1 MILFFLI
8 LKAFEKVS
16 QKENTMQP
24 FSGDFTKRQKELE
37 EAVGYPNAFDL
48 VKRPIEIAGTAGFL
62 YFITTLSS
70 DDMLSDLVQRYQM
83 LPLKKPPKMPEEFL
97 ALLPYGAASIEKDLK
112 NTSRLLLAGA
122 SVLLVHDY
130 PCAFVTDTRDLPTR
144 TAEEPDTDRVL
155 YGSRDGFTE
164 LLKTNI
170 ALLRRR
176 VRSKNFVIQL
186 FEIGE
191 DSRTD
196 VALVYDSARAD
207 PAYVEKIS
215 AKLKSIKVDALT
227 VGQQSLAECMIK
239 RRWYNPFPKIRYT
252 ERPDT
257 AAATLLEGNL
267 LILCD
272 ASPQV
277 MLLPTSIF
285 DFVEESDDYYFPPV
299 IGSYQRLVRI
309 LIFSVTLFFAP
320 LWYMLVTHPHLI
332 PDYLAFIKVEDRG
345 ALPIFFQILIVE
357 LLLDGLKLASLNTP
371 STLGNSLSVVAG
383 LILGDFAV
391 DVGWFI
397 PEVLLYMAFVAI
409 SNYSQQSF
417 ELGYAFKF
425 MRIFLIIM
433 VGFFKI
439 AGFVIGTLLII
450 ITIALNKSV
459 DGSRS
464 YLYPLIPFNRDALFR
479 HFFRTKKKT
488 K

>member
-1 MILFFLI
+1 MPL
-8 LKAFEKVS
+8 S
-16 QKENTMQP
+16 NNR
-24 FSGDFTKRQKELE
+24 FTHLQEELE
-37 EAVGYPNAFDL
+37 KLIGYPNAFDL
-48 VKRPIEIAGTAGFL
+48 VKRPIEVAGSVGFL
-62 YFITTLSS
+62 YFVSTLSS
-70 DDMLSDLVQRYQM
+70 DDMLSDLVRRYQE
-83 LPLKKPPKMPEEFL
+83 LSLKKPPKTAEDFL
-97 ALLPYGAASIEKDLK
+97 AILPYGAASIAPDAKAA
-112 NTSRLLLAGA
+112 SRLVLAGA
-122 SVLLVHDY
+122 SALLLPDY
-130 PCAFVTDTRDLPTR
+130 VAYFIADTRELPSR
-144 TAEEPDTDRVL
+144 PSEEPDNDRVL

-164 LLKTNI
+164 ILKTNV

-176 VRSKNFVIQL
+176 VRSQTLVIRL

-191 DSRTD
+191 KSRTD
-196 VALVYDSARAD
+196 VALVYDRSHAD
-207 PAYVEKIS
+207 PAYVQKIV

-227 VGQQSLAECMIK
+227 VGQQSLAECMIR

-257 AAATLLEGNL
+257 AAATLAEGSL
-267 LILCD
+267 LIVCD
-272 ASPQV
+272 TSPQV

-285 DFVEESDDYYFPPV
+285 DFTEESDDYYFPPI
-299 IGSYQRLVRI
+299 IGTYQRLVRI
-309 LIFSVTLFFAP
+309 LIFLITLFFAP

-332 PDYLAFIKVEDRG
+332 PDALSFIKVEDRG

-409 SNYSQQSF
+409 ANYSQPSL

-425 MRIFLIIM
+425 MRIFLIIA
-433 VGFFKI
+433 VGLFKLW
-439 AGFVIGTLLII
+439 GFAIGTLLILLAL
-450 ITIALNKSV
+450 ALNKSV
-459 DGSRS
+459 EGSRS
-464 YLYPLIPFNRDALFR
+464 YLYPLIPFNKSALLR
-479 HFFRTKKKT
+479 HFFRVKKKT

>member
-1 MILFFLI
+1 MTLFS
-8 LKAFEKVS
+8 E
-16 QKENTMQP
+16 
-24 FSGDFTKRQKELE
+24 DFTKRQQALE
-37 EAVGYPNAFDL
+37 AEIGYPNAFDL
-48 VKRPIEIAGTAGFL
+48 IKRPITVAGSVGFF
-62 YFITTLSS
+62 YFISTLSS
-70 DDMLSDLVQRYQM
+70 DDMLSDLVRRYQTIA
-83 LPLKKPPKMPEEFL
+83 LKKPPRTPEDFL
-97 ALLPYGAASIEKDLK
+97 AALPYGASSIEKTVK
-112 NTSRLLLAGA
+112 NASRLLLAGA
-122 SVLLVHDY
+122 SVLLLDAY
-130 PCAFVTDTRDLPTR
+130 PVVFITDTRDIPTR
-144 TAEEPDTDRVL
+144 SAEEPDADRVL

-164 LLKTNI
+164 LLKTNV

-176 VRSKNFVIQL
+176 VRSKDLVITL

-196 VALVYDSARAD
+196 VALVYDRKRAD
-207 PAYVEKIS
+207 PAYVKTL
-215 AKLKSIKVDALT
+215 ADKLKGIHVDALT
-227 VGQQSLAECMIK
+227 VGQQSLAECLIK

-257 AAATLLEGNL
+257 AAATLMEGSV

-272 ASPQV
+272 TSPQV

-285 DFVEESDDYYFPPV
+285 DFAEESDDYYFPPI
-299 IGSYQRLVRI
+299 IGSYQRFVRT
-309 LIFSVTLFFAP
+309 LIFFITLFFAP
-320 LWYMLVTHPHLI
+320 LWYMLVTHPQLI
-332 PDYLAFIKVEDRG
+332 PDALSFIKVEERG

-383 LILGDFAV
+383 LMLGDFAV

-409 SNYSQQSF
+409 SNYSQPSI

-425 MRIFLIIM
+425 MRIFLIVM

-439 AGFVIGTLLII
+439 TGFIVGTVLIVLV
-450 ITIALNKSV
+450 IALNKSV

-464 YLYPLIPFNRDALFR
+464 YLYPLVPFNKNACLRRL
-479 HFFRTKKKT
+479 FRTKKKT